1 MKKILFKR
9 VFGAAVAGCL
19 LAASLTVPSGASS
32 ATKPVVSYGVS
43 VFAAKTDMA
52 VMTLVGNEIAF
63 SKDVFARAL
72 NLSEIKY
79 ITVSTLPSVADGEL
93 LLGSTRVAAGQSIS
107 AENLSYMTFAAGDPD
122 TPLHSSFTFTANGG
136 TTPIVCNLYLLS
148 RGNYTPTVSV
158 ASALSLCTSTYRDL
172 CAYGTLAAYD
182 PDGDALCFEVVSY
195 PQNGALRMVDR
206 SLGNYVYTPN
216 AGYVGTDRFT
226 YVARDK
232 YGNYS
237 TPATVELRVSH
248 LGTSVTYEDMKD
260 SREYN
265 AALKLTEAG
274 IMSGTQVGSLYY
286 FYPERE
292 VSRVEFLVMAMNA
305 VGITDVPACERTD
318 FADDALIPTSMKGYV
333 QAAHELGYIDAQEV
347 DGALCFAPNETL
359 TRAQAA
365 VILSDLVGLHS
376 VAVTPTFADLEEIPT
391 WASEAIYSLSSAG
404 ILSTMDGYILP
415 GASLTRAETA
425 QMLAAAMQYTEK
437 K

>member
-9 VFGAAVAGCL
+9 VLGAAVVGCL
-19 LAASLTVPSGASS
+19 LAASMTVSGNAAS

-43 VFAAKTDMA
+43 ILAAQTDMA
-52 VMTLVGNEIAF
+52 VMTLVGNDIAF

-79 ITVSTLPSVADGEL
+79 ITVNTLPSVADGEL

-107 AENLSYMTFAAGDPD
+107 AENLSYMTFSAGNPD
-122 TPLHSSFTFTANGG
+122 TPLHSYFTFTANGSA
-136 TTPIVCNLYLLS
+136 TPIVCNLYLLS

-158 ASALSLCTSTYRDL
+158 ASELSLSASTYRDL
-172 CAYGTLAAYD
+172 CAFGTLSAYD
-182 PDGDALCFEVVSY
+182 PDGDELCFEVISY
-195 PQNGALRMVDR
+195 PQNGALRMTDR
-206 SLGNYVYTPN
+206 SRGNYVYTPN
-216 AGYVGTDRFT
+216 AGYVGSDRFT

-237 TPATVELRVSH
+237 APATVELRVS
-248 LGTSVTYEDMKD
+248 LSGTSVTYEDMKD

-305 VGITDVPACERTD
+305 VGITDVPTCEKTV
-318 FADDALIPTSMKGYV
+318 FADDDLIPNTMKGYV
-333 QAAHELGYIDAQEV
+333 QTAHELGYIDAKEV
-347 DGALCFAPNETL
+347 DGALCFAPHETL

-365 VILSDLVGLHS
+365 VILSELIELQS
-376 VAVTPTFADLEEIPT
+376 AAVAPTFADVTEIPS
-391 WASEAIYSLSSAG
+391 WASEAICSLNAAG
-404 ILSTMDGYILP
+404 ILCTTDGYISP
-415 GASLTRAETA
+415 GASLTRAQTA
-425 QMLAAAMQYTEK
+425 HMLAAAMEYTEK
-437 K
+437 N